1 MGLESDKNMDEH
13 LALAGAPVA
22 RRLLLFSMNT
32 AKPDGQTDPISPA
45 DEAHSCAGRVTRR
58 QFGTQLTRAG
68 IAALL
73 TTVSGMLTG
82 CFRRKY
88 PEKVI
93 AQAGEIPI
101 GGFKIFQYPDLDKPC
116 LLIRLNDD
124 NYVAYSRLCT
134 HVQCPVSYDPEGH
147 EIVCPC
153 HGGVFS
159 VADGSVLQGPP
170 KDPLPRIVLARR
182 GEEIVATGLIK
193 S

>member
-1 MGLESDKNMDEH
+1 MIRPSDPEPQFNKPLSDCSGIRPGGTE
-13 LALAGAPVA
+13 
-22 RRLLLFSMNT
+22 RFS
-32 AKPDGQTDPISPA
+32 
-45 DEAHSCAGRVTRR
+45 RR
-58 QFGTQLTRAG
+58 QFGRYLTRGG
-68 IAALL
+68 IAPLL
-73 TTVSGMLTG
+73 ATVSGALNG
-82 CFRRKY
+82 CFKRKY

-101 GGFKIFQYPDLDKPC
+101 GSTKIFQYPDLDKPC
-116 LLIRLNDD
+116 LLIRLGDD

-134 HVQCPVSYDPEGH
+134 HVQCPVSYEPDDH

-159 VADGSVLQGPP
+159 VTDGSVLQGPP

-193 S
+193 G